1 MGGGGFYVWGSS
13 SLAMAFLTVTKGR
26 ERGGGGDAQEEGVII
41 APACLGSS
49 S

>member
-1 MGGGGFYVWGSS
+1 MWVLS

-26 ERGGGGDAQEEGVII
+26 EREGGGDAQEEGVII
-41 APACLGSS
+41 DPACLGSS

>member
-26 ERGGGGDAQEEGVII
+26 ERGGGGGAQEEGVII
-41 APACLGSS
+41 DPACLGSS